1 MTTKDSS
8 VTMGESSYNTA
19 HMDAAF
25 LLAKEALAA
34 GELFILILGLSL
46 Y

>member
-1 MTTKDSS
+1 
-8 VTMGESSYNTA
+8 MGESSYNTA

-34 GELFILILGLSL
+34 GELVIIFTLSL
-46 Y
+46 SVILNFN